1 MFKLDNRLENDSFFM
16 QEIKNFQIRLMNV
29 QEFFWIVLIPIKPNL
44 IELSDLKV
52 DERNELLNFAVDLGN
67 YIKSVQNFDKV
78 NIGMLGNVVSQLH
91 LHLVLR
97 NKEWF
102 NEKIDYI
109 VYEDESPY
117 SQKSKKIRKLLNINN
132 YKPIGRL
139 TWLDQI
145 YKKKWI

>member
-1 MFKLDNRLENDSFFM
+1 MFKLDNRIENDSFFM

-44 IELSDLKV
+44 IELSDLEV

-91 LHLVLR
+91 LHIVLR
-97 NKEWF
+97 NKDDPAWPGPVWGWKSTS
-102 NEKIDYI
+102 NLEKGTK
-109 VYEDESPY
+109 
-117 SQKSKKIRKLLNINN
+117 QIRSNLIFQYLK
-132 YKPIGRL
+132 
-139 TWLDQI
+139 
-145 YKKKWI
+145 